1 MRSGCRQCATKYDH
15 MLINL
20 RVSLAAEEEDSFHSL
35 VVEEEIEVPQAVS
48 VGIRIQVRV
57 VTDGL

>member
-1 MRSGCRQCATKYDH
+1 